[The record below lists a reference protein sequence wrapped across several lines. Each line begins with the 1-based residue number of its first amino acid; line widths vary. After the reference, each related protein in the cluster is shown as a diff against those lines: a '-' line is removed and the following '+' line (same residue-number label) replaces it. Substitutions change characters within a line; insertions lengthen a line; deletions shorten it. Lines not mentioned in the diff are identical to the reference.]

1 LGKVKIVLLPSNI
14 QYVHIVANLKL
25 LIYVSY
31 DSSRLL
37 STIGWFFRSFFI
49 LLFRALVKM
58 NNLF

>member
-1 LGKVKIVLLPSNI
+1 
-14 QYVHIVANLKL
+14 VHIVANLKL